1 MIEKSFAVVMVVA
14 CVAALIREAIGAR
27 RRQRLDSAVVRAW
40 YASRRAVLKLY
51 RWPSTRRRAADT
63 AAEAIRRARGE
74 VKRDGNV
81 YRPKSFRD
89 RDNDD

>member
-1 MIEKSFAVVMVVA
+1 MIEKSFAVVMVVL

-27 RRQRLDSAVVRAW
+27 RRQRLDAAVLRAW
-40 YASRRAVLKLY
+40 HIVRGAVLRLY

-81 YRPKSFRD
+81 YRPKSFRGH
-89 RDNDD
+89 RDDD